1 MNVQDLMKALHT
13 AEQLKDT
20 LRHCDTS
27 GGRRESV
34 AEHSW
39 RVSLM
44 AYWISDEFP
53 EADMNKVIKMCLIH
67 DLGNALPGI
76 FPPLI
81 KRKQMSSGKNSFFR
95 SGLIS
100 CLHLSGKR

>member
-27 GGRRESV
+27 GGRRERV

-44 AYWISDEFP
+44 AYWISDEIP
-53 EADMNKVIKMCLIH
+53 EADMNK
-67 DLGNALPGI
+67 
-76 FPPLI
+76 
-81 KRKQMSSGKNSFFR
+81 
-95 SGLIS
+95 
-100 CLHLSGKR
+100 

>member
-1 MNVQDLMKALHT
+1 MNVRDLMKALHT
-13 AEQLKDT
+13 AEQLKDI

-44 AYWISDEFP
+44 AYWIS
-53 EADMNKVIKMCLIH
+53 
-67 DLGNALPGI
+67 
-76 FPPLI
+76 
-81 KRKQMSSGKNSFFR
+81 
-95 SGLIS
+95 GLR
-100 CLHLSGKR
+100 LSGKR